1 MFIVIG
7 FMFAGMLTG
16 YVFKNRQ
23 VTWVGKLITVLIWL
37 LLFLLGVEV
46 GGNQMIMSGLHTI
59 GIDALIITVGAV
71 LGSVIGA
78 RLLWNWINR
87 GLKRR
92 LTHER
97 KLNNCSILYIG
108 HFCWVVQ
115 SYSLRFYAEQ
125 S

>member
-78 RLLWNWINR
+78 CLLWNWINR
-87 GLKRR
+87 GIKK
-92 LTHER
+92 E
-97 KLNNCSILYIG
+97 
-108 HFCWVVQ
+108 VDP
-115 SYSLRFYAEQ
+115 
-125 S
+125 